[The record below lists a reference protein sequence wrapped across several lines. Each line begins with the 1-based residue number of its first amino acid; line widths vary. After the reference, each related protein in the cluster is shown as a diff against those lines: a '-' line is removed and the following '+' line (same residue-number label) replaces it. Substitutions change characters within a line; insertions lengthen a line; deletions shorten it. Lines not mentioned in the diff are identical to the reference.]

1 MSTFRL
7 LVPARG
13 ALAAA
18 LTAAGGLGRVRPADL
33 IELPRR
39 GLAHRH
45 WRIRGRGLVV
55 RVPILPS
62 DNPAA
67 SLQRQAEIFRR
78 AAASRHT
85 PRLHAALAPR
95 RGLALGALVVAE
107 IKGRAPRVPSDLD
120 KIAAA
125 LAAIHALPVP
135 PPAQQ
140 PPLDS
145 PEDPFAATLALIERN
160 LHRAADSLPAAARVV
175 LDAEVA
181 WARRFAADHAKAL
194 SASPRALVVTDA
206 HPRNFVMAADGR
218 SGKDRAICLDLERAC
233 YGSPAI
239 DLAHA
244 VLPIAVAWGRH
255 GERLNAADQ
264 RRFLASYFKHRGTAA
279 RRALQPWLAPF
290 RRLVRLRTT
299 AAYAAFRASGAEAA
313 LGPAARRLARRA
325 IATALDPR
333 HLARPP
339 TGWG

>member
-7 LVPARG
+7 LVPTRG

-33 IELPRR
+33 VELPRR

-62 DNPAA
+62 DDPAA
-67 SLQRQAEIFRR
+67 GLRRQAEIFRR
-78 AAASRHT
+78 AAASGHT
-85 PRLHAALAPR
+85 PRLHAVLAPR

-107 IKGRAPRVPSDLD
+107 IKGREPRVPSDLGR
-120 KIAAA
+120 IAVA
-125 LAAIHALPVP
+125 LGAIHALPVP
-135 PPAQQ
+135 PPARRL
-140 PPLDS
+140 PLDS
-145 PEDPFAATLALIERN
+145 PKDPFAATLALIERN
-160 LHRAADSLPAAARVV
+160 LRRAADSLPPETRVP
-175 LDAEVA
+175 LDAEAA
-181 WARRFAADHAKAL
+181 WARRFATGHAQAL
-194 SASPRALVVTDA
+194 RTSPCALVVTDA
-206 HPRNFVMAADGR
+206 HPRNFVIAADG
-218 SGKDRAICLDLERAC
+218 RAICLDLERAG

-255 GERLNAADQ
+255 GERLSTADR
-264 RRFLASYFKHRGTAA
+264 RRFLAAYFKHRGAAA
-279 RRALQPWLAPF
+279 RQALQPWLAPF
-290 RRLVRLRTT
+290 RRLIRLRTT
-299 AAYAAFRASGAEAA
+299 TAYAAFRANGAEAA

-325 IATALDPR
+325 IAAALDPR
-333 HLARPP
+333 RLARRP